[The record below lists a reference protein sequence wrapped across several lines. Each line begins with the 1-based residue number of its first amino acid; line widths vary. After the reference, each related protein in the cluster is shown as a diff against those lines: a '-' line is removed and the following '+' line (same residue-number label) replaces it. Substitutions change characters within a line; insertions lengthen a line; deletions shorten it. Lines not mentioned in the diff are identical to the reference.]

1 MESNFPGLL
10 AQDAAIPLQN
20 LDGASIHSIAKYSRD
35 PCQKEIISRLSTN
48 MKRLQFS
55 SELNFS
61 WAEGV
66 FV

>member
-1 MESNFPGLL
+1 MESKFPRLL

-35 PCQKEIISRLSTN
+35 PCQEEIISRL
-48 MKRLQFS
+48 
-55 SELNFS
+55 LNFF

-66 FV
+66 FVQDAVLI